1 MSIDLTISAWQ
12 LILCFTGGV
21 MWVSKMQ
28 YDVMQIK
35 KKTTQGEQDLKHLT
49 DTIAT
54 MQKEIMQV
62 LTDIRIALERKVDR
76 HD

>member
-28 YDVMQIK
+28 FDVMQIK
-35 KKTTQGEQDLKHLT
+35 KKSAQSEVDLKKLSDKIT
-49 DTIAT
+49 V
-54 MQKEIMQV
+54 MQDNIMQV

>member
-1 MSIDLTISAWQ
+1 
-12 LILCFTGGV
+12 

-35 KKTTQGEQDLKHLT
+35 KKATQTDQDLKQLT
-49 DTIAT
+49 STITT

>member
-12 LILCFTGGV
+12 LLLCFTGGV

-35 KKTTQGEQDLKHLT
+35 KKTNQSEQDIKQLT
-49 DTIAT
+49 TTITA

>member
-1 MSIDLTISAWQ
+1 
-12 LILCFTGGV
+12 

-35 KKTTQGEQDLKHLT
+35 KKATQADQDLKHLT
-49 DTIAT
+49 DTIT
-54 MQKEIMQV
+54 VMQKEIMQV
-62 LTDIRIALERKVDR
+62 LTDIRIALERKADR

>member
-28 YDVMQIK
+28 FDVMQIK
-35 KKTTQGEQDLKHLT
+35 KKSAQSEVDLKKLSDKIT
-49 DTIAT
+49 V
-54 MQKEIMQV
+54 MQDNIMQV

-76 HD
+76 HG